1 MHFFTKNFHLIN
13 IPPLFAITLFFIIGI
28 IWHTTLTLFLI
39 IFAFLLCCSILA
51 HIKQL
56 QLPQQLILCSFF
68 VCAGAWLHQKELHDY
83 DNFYTFTNN
92 EHVTI
97 AGIIIDKSEV
107 VNNYKESTLIT
118 LAIDTVATKLS
129 AKKSNKILLLYTE
142 SNTTSLPAHPE
153 LVEGRSASNNITV
166 GDTVTFFNICCK
178 KPSSESFQRYQIKE
192 QIVATIF
199 NNAPTYTINNH
210 PTWSLRYWVWNQK
223 KRLLDGLSR
232 KLSPDGFRF
241 FSSLFLGNRACIKT
255 TLEETNEQFKTWG
268 ISHFLAR
275 SGLHLALFIC
285 IWQAIFC
292 VIPLPMI
299 IKQIIISLLSCIYF
313 ILTWTSAP
321 FTRSFALFILN
332 KVCLFTKTPF
342 HLLHY
347 LTLVCFGFLLYCP
360 LYLFFLD
367 FQLSFALTFAL
378 AWFSQLST
386 QHKPK

>member
-1 MHFFTKNFHLIN
+1 MHFFTKNFHLIY
-13 IPPLFAITLFFIIGI
+13 IPPLLPITLFFIVGI
-28 IWHTTLTLFLI
+28 IFHAYATLFLT
-39 IFAFLLCCSILA
+39 IFIASLCYGAYAYSKKIPLIKQFIFYSFFAYAGAFLYL
-51 HIKQL
+51 
-56 QLPQQLILCSFF
+56 
-68 VCAGAWLHQKELHDY
+68 KEIRDY
-83 DNFYTFTNN
+83 DDFYSFTNN
-92 EHVTI
+92 KKVTI
-97 AGIIIDKSEV
+97 TGTVIDKSDV
-107 VNNYKESTLIT
+107 TTHYKKSTVIT
-118 LAIDTVATKLS
+118 LAIDTIATEQCT
-129 AKKSNKILLLYTE
+129 KKSNKVALLYSE
-142 SNTTSLPAHPE
+142 NNNNTS
-153 LVEGRSASNNITV
+153 V

-199 NNAPTYTINNH
+199 DNQPIYIIDNH
-210 PTWSLRYWVWNQK
+210 PTWSLRYWIWEQK
-223 KRLLDGLSR
+223 KRLLDGVAS
-232 KLSPDGFRF
+232 KLSQNGFKF
-241 FSSLFLGNRACIKT
+241 FSSLFLGNRACIKAE
-255 TLEETNEQFKTWG
+255 LESTNEQFKTWG

-275 SGLHLALFIC
+275 SGLHLALFIF

-292 VIPLPMI
+292 VIPLPLI

-321 FTRSFALFILN
+321 FTRSFALFMLN
-332 KVCLFTKTPF
+332 RACLVTKTSF

-386 QHKPK
+386 HHATK